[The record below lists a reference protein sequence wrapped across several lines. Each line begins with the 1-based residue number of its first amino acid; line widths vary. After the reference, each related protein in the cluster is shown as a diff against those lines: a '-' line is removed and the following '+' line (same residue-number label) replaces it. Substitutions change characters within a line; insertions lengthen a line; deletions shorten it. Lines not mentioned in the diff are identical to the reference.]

1 MFMADMDGVRR
12 YVEMLQTTSRA
23 VTTANFYL
31 RNVAQFL
38 GYFKETKPSLC
49 RLSQTQIVAVERC
62 ILKALRDLRKRVTL
76 HQVEV
81 KRVKMARVVTVSN
94 LQRCH
99 HGAKAKIPSLL
110 DELEE
115 DGEASRYHFYGYFAA
130 FVSSLYGHRPGVITN
145 MLLKELYL
153 QKDEFAWLERWVS
166 MRPKIKP
173 KAQNY
178 LVFFTAGKGPM
189 KNLNGYFQQAW
200 AEMGLPGKP
209 TFTDVRTAVSAHG
222 KNLHS
227 AEERAEMA
235 KYMCHD
241 EATADKFYAL
251 SLNAKQSAEM
261 RRRFE
266 ATLQSGKDEDEGKAG
281 PSPTEPKILPPRK
294 RTRKTVRDSSSEE
307 EGECIRSGYE
317 RCTTRIAIGGELSE
331 PMATTR
337 GVRQGDPLSPL
348 LFNLAMDP
356 LLCPLSTEGKGVSVG
371 GLNVAALAFADD
383 LVLLSDSWG
392 GMSHNL
398 EITAA
403 FCRVSYRLTH
413 GDVGIA
419 DLEEL
424 DRVVRVESEDR
435 TVRILAWEVEGL
447 SGFTKRWVKA
457 GGDRGSM
464 PDLTPF
470 RPMPE
475 NILDGGDIQPP
486 VPKLAWRSP
495 VDWRGGEFHDWCSK
509 RVQGVSIDGFKHSPE
524 ANSWLMQTSGVP
536 CKWYANAVRL
546 RAGVWPTKEFLSRGQ
561 SKARAY
567 CRTCPG

>member
-38 GYFKETKPSLC
+38 GYFRETKPSLC

-110 DELEE
+110 DELL
-115 DGEASRYHFYGYFAA
+115 YHFYGYFAA

-145 MLLKELYL
+145 MLLKEVALAKTEGSPEEGYIINVSEHKTAKVFGAAQLYL

-173 KAQNY
+173 KAQND

-241 EATADKFYAL
+241 EATADKFYA
-251 SLNAKQSAEM
+251 KRSAEM

-266 ATLQSGKDEDEGKAG
+266 ATLQSGKDESDEDEGKAG

-294 RTRKTVRDSSSEE
+294 RTRKTK
-307 EGECIRSGYE
+307 
-317 RCTTRIAIGGELSE
+317 
-331 PMATTR
+331 
-337 GVRQGDPLSPL
+337 RQ
-348 LFNLAMDP
+348 
-356 LLCPLSTEGKGVSVG
+356 
-371 GLNVAALAFADD
+371 
-383 LVLLSDSWG
+383 
-392 GMSHNL
+392 
-398 EITAA
+398 
-403 FCRVSYRLTH
+403 
-413 GDVGIA
+413 
-419 DLEEL
+419 
-424 DRVVRVESEDR
+424 
-435 TVRILAWEVEGL
+435 
-447 SGFTKRWVKA
+447 
-457 GGDRGSM
+457 
-464 PDLTPF
+464 
-470 RPMPE
+470 
-475 NILDGGDIQPP
+475 QQQ
-486 VPKLAWRSP
+486 
-495 VDWRGGEFHDWCSK
+495 RGGGGGKISGEW
-509 RVQGVSIDGFKHSPE
+509 KHQMLTTIMLDALFLYHNQS
-524 ANSWLMQTSGVP
+524 NSCVCFFIGRRQKGGKS
-536 CKWYANAVRL
+536 C
-546 RAGVWPTKEFLSRGQ
+546 VWH
-561 SKARAY
+561 
-567 CRTCPG
+567 